1 MLLGE
6 LGELDVECSS
16 VALNLHRLREGDWWL
31 ETRETLL
38 FLGDTLQSL

>member
-6 LGELDVECSS
+6 LGELDVDCSA
-16 VALNLHRLREGDWWL
+16 VALNSHWLCEGDWWL
-31 ETRETLL
+31 ETWETLL